1 MLRCVCGHV
10 ITGVSSV
17 STDINVYCP
26 MCERH
31 YRSCK
36 VCGFVVLSS
45 ELVDGMCEA
54 CREEVVSSNQ

>member
-10 ITGVSSV
+10 ITGVGEV
-17 STDINVYCP
+17 NVYCP